1 MKHRLERLR
10 EKFDTLELD
19 AFLVSSPENR
29 RYLSGFLGSA
39 GYLVIS
45 RDAAVLATDFRYTEQ
60 AEMQAP
66 DYRVDRISGGL
77 GWMPE
82 LFKELGVKRVGFE
95 AGFMTVALHSAIV
108 NALKED
114 EGAREVSLV
123 ATSQF
128 IDPLRAVK
136 DPDEL
141 ALMTRAMAIA
151 DHAFAVVSPT
161 IEVGETEESVAWRME
176 WAMREAG
183 AEALAFDTIVASGPN
198 AAKPHHHPTD
208 RRIGAGE
215 PVVMDFGARY
225 MGYNS
230 DMTRTI
236 CLGEPDEMFRIV
248 YDTVLNAQ
256 LTASVTVTPEMTSG
270 EADSIARD
278 IIEKAGYG
286 DRFGHSLG
294 HGIGLAVHEYPRVSP
309 RCDDPLLDGT
319 IFTIEPGIYIPGWGG
334 VRIEDTVV
342 MENGKVRSLTTAHK
356 HENPKHAG

>member
-1 MKHRLERLR
+1 MKARLERLR
-10 EKFDTLELD
+10 EKFGTLELD
-19 AFLVSSPENR
+19 AFFVSSPENR
-29 RYLSGFLGSA
+29 RYLSGFVGSA

-60 AEMQAP
+60 AGLQAP
-66 DYRVDRISGGL
+66 DYRIDRISGGM
-77 GWMPE
+77 GWLPA
-82 LFKELGVKRVGFE
+82 LFTELGVKRVGFE
-95 AGFMTVALHSAIV
+95 AGHMTVALHSAIV

-114 EGAREVSLV
+114 EGAKDVSLV

-128 IDPLRAVK
+128 IDPLRAIK

-141 ALMTRAMAIA
+141 ALVTRAMEIA

-161 IEVGETEESVAWRME
+161 IEVGETEASVAWRME

-225 MGYNS
+225 QGYNS

-256 LTASVTVTPEMTSG
+256 MTASVTVTPEMNSG
-270 EADSIARD
+270 ECDGIARD

-286 DRFGHSLG
+286 ERFGHSLG

-309 RCDDPLLDGT
+309 RCDDPLVDGT

-342 MENGKVRSLTTAHK
+342 MENGKVRSLTTSHK
-356 HENPKHAG
+356 HENPRHAG

>member
-1 MKHRLERLR
+1 MKNRLERLR
-10 EKFDTLELD
+10 EKFFTLELD
-19 AFLVSSPENR
+19 AFFVSSPENR
-29 RYLSGFLGSA
+29 RYLSGFTGSA
-39 GYLVIS
+39 GFLVIS

-60 AEMQAP
+60 AGLQAP
-66 DYRVDRISGGL
+66 DFRIDRISGGL
-77 GWMPE
+77 SWAPE

-95 AGFMTVALHSAIV
+95 AGHMTVALHSAIV
-108 NALKED
+108 NAIKEV
-114 EGAREVSLV
+114 EGGDGISLL

-128 IDPLRAVK
+128 IDPLRAIK

-141 ALMTRAMAIA
+141 ALVTRAMEIA

-161 IEVGETEESVAWRME
+161 IEVGDTEESVAWRLE

-198 AAKPHHHPTD
+198 AAKPHHHPTE

-236 CLGEPDEMFRIV
+236 CLGEPDEMFRVV

-256 LTASVTVTPEMTSG
+256 LTASVTVTPEMNSG
-270 EADSIARD
+270 ECDGIARD
-278 IIEKAGYG
+278 IIDKAGYG
-286 DRFGHSLG
+286 ERFGHSLG

-309 RCDDPLLDGT
+309 RTDDPLVDGT

-342 MENGKVRSLTTAHK
+342 MENGKVRSLTTSHK

>member
-1 MKHRLERLR
+1 MKARLERLR
-10 EKFDTLELD
+10 EKFGTLELD
-19 AFLVSSPENR
+19 AFFVSSPENR
-29 RYLSGFLGSA
+29 RYLSGFVGSA

-45 RDAAVLATDFRYTEQ
+45 REAAVLATDFRYTEQ
-60 AEMQAP
+60 AGLQAP
-66 DYRVDRISGGL
+66 DFRIDRISGGM
-77 GWMPE
+77 GWLPE
-82 LFKELGVKRVGFE
+82 LFTELGVRRVGFE
-95 AGFMTVALHSAIV
+95 AGHMTVALHSAIV

-114 EGAREVSLV
+114 EGAKDVSLV

-136 DPDEL
+136 DAEEL
-141 ALMTRAMAIA
+141 ALVTRAMEIA

-161 IEVGETEESVAWRME
+161 IEVGETEASVAWRME

-208 RRIGAGE
+208 RPIGAGE

-225 MGYNS
+225 QGYNS

-256 LTASVTVTPEMTSG
+256 MTASVTVTPEMNSG
-270 EADSIARD
+270 ECDGIARD

-286 DRFGHSLG
+286 ERFGHSLG

-309 RCDDPLLDGT
+309 RCDDPLVDGT

-342 MENGKVRSLTTAHK
+342 MENGKVRSLTTSHK
-356 HENPKHAG
+356 HENPRHAG

>member
-1 MKHRLERLR
+1 MMHRLERLR
-10 EKFDTLELD
+10 EKFDSLELD
-19 AFLVSSPENR
+19 AFFVSSPENR
-29 RYLSGFLGSA
+29 RYLSGFVGSA

-45 RDAAVLATDFRYTEQ
+45 RDTAVLATDFRYTEQ
-60 AEMQAP
+60 AGMQAP

-77 GWMPE
+77 GWLPE
-82 LFKELGVKRVGFE
+82 LFKDLGVKRVGFE
-95 AGFMTVALHSAIV
+95 AGHMTVALHSAIV

-114 EGAREVSLV
+114 EGAKEVSLV

-136 DPDEL
+136 DPEEL
-141 ALMTRAMAIA
+141 ALVTRAMEIA

-161 IEVGETEESVAWRME
+161 IEVGDTEESVAWRME
-176 WAMREAG
+176 WAMREGG

-198 AAKPHHHPTD
+198 AAKPHHHPTE

-225 MGYNS
+225 QGYNS

-236 CLGEPDEMFRIV
+236 CLGEPDELFRIV

-256 LTASVTVTPEMTSG
+256 LTASVTVSPEMTSG
-270 EADSIARD
+270 EADGIARD

-286 DRFGHSLG
+286 ERFGHSLG

-309 RCDDPLLDGT
+309 RCDDPLVDGT

-342 MENGKVRSLTTAHK
+342 MENGKVRSLTTSHK
-356 HENPKHAG
+356 HENPRHAG

>member
-10 EKFDTLELD
+10 EKFAALELD
-19 AFLVSSPENR
+19 AFFVSSPENR
-29 RYLSGFLGSA
+29 RYLSGFVGSA
-39 GYLVIS
+39 GYLVIG

-60 AEMQAP
+60 AALQAP
-66 DYRVDRISGGL
+66 DFRVDRISGGL
-77 GWMPE
+77 GWLPE
-82 LFKELGVKRVGFE
+82 LFSELGVKRVGFE
-95 AGFMTVALHSAIV
+95 AGHMTVALHSAIV
-108 NALKED
+108 NAMKENED
-114 EGAREVSLV
+114 AKDVSLV

-128 IDPLRAVK
+128 IDPLRAIK

-141 ALMTRAMAIA
+141 ALVTRAMEIA
-151 DHAFAVVSPT
+151 DRAFAVVSPT
-161 IEVGETEESVAWRME
+161 IEVGETEASVAWRME

-183 AEALAFDTIVASGPN
+183 AEALAFETIIASGPN

-208 RRIGAGE
+208 RPIGAGE

-256 LTASVTVTPEMTSG
+256 QTASVTVTPEMTSG
-270 EADSIARD
+270 EADEIARD

-286 DRFGHSLG
+286 ERFGHSLG

-309 RCDDPLLDGT
+309 RCDDPLVDGT

-342 MENGKVRSLTTAHK
+342 MENGKVRSLTTSHK
-356 HENPKHAG
+356 HENPRHAG